1 MKRLHFI
8 LFWTTV
14 TPFRLPIKTMMSLHD
29 LTPADDIEGC
39 LSCGKGR
46 PRAADREA
54 RVQNLIDTAHRLFLS
69 KGYGKVSLEMIAREA
84 HVAVRTI
91 YVKFGGKAG
100 LFKAVIEDG
109 RARLFNMESM
119 DASLPMPELLEA
131 FGVSFLAL
139 VSAPDMTRGCRMVIA
154 EASTNPELATAF
166 FQVGPGLTREML
178 NRYFSRPAVR
188 ALFRDDMS
196 PPQLGEHLILCLV
209 GDQMVRM
216 LFEPPPPPP
225 REELLGRVRAAL
237 ALFYR
242 GTLKSPNS
250 AS

>member
-1 MKRLHFI
+1 M
-8 LFWTTV
+8 
-14 TPFRLPIKTMMSLHD
+14 KTMMSVHD
-29 LTPADDIEGC
+29 LTPNDDAEDC
-39 LSCGKGR
+39 LTCGKGR
-46 PRAADREA
+46 PRAADKEA
-54 RVQNLIDTAHRLFLS
+54 RVQNLIATAHGLFMS

-109 RARLFNMESM
+109 RARLFNMEGM
-119 DASLPMPELLEA
+119 DASLPTPELLEKFA
-131 FGVSFLAL
+131 LSFLEL
-139 VSAPDMTRGCRMVIA
+139 ISAPEMTRACRMVIA
-154 EASTNPELATAF
+154 EASTNPELASAF
-166 FQVGPGLTREML
+166 FQAGPGLTREML

-196 PPQLGEHLILCLV
+196 APQLSEHLILCLV

-225 REELLGRVRAAL
+225 QEEQLRRARVAL

-242 GTLKSPNS
+242 GTLKSADA